1 MPLPPLHTYTCR
13 RTPAP
18 LTIDGDLDK
27 PAWRAVARSPRFV
40 DMVTAGPAPFDTRC
54 AALWDDEYFYVGFWV
69 EEPFL
74 RASLTER
81 DATIFRE
88 NDVEVF
94 IDGVDCYYEFEINAL
109 GTIYEVLFVWRDAHK
124 PGSRFD
130 TPEFDVFQPSAHS
143 FGGNHDRAA
152 DTFWQG
158 THPRGGR
165 WAFTGWDM
173 PGLKWAVQRHGTL
186 NDDSDVDRGWTVEV
200 AFPWAGMRAL
210 AGDRSLPPQDGD
222 AWRVFFGRFQPMHIS
237 GHAVGGAWAIDAIGT
252 GDNHLPERFTNVI
265 FSQQTGDAV

>member
-1 MPLPPLHTYTCR
+1 MSLPTLQTYTCR
-13 RTPAP
+13 RAATP
-18 LTIDGDLDK
+18 LTIDGDLTK
-27 PAWRAVARSPRFV
+27 PAWRNAARSPRFV

-74 RASLTER
+74 QATLTER
-81 DATIFRE
+81 DSTIFRE

-109 GTIYEVLFVWRDAHK
+109 GTIYEVFFVWRDALK

-130 TPEFDVFQPSAHS
+130 GPEFDVFQPSAHS

-152 DTFWQG
+152 ETFWRG
-158 THPRGGR
+158 SHPRGGR

-173 PGLKWAVQRHGTL
+173 PGLKWAVHTDGTL
-186 NDDSDVDRGWTVEV
+186 NDDSDVDRGWTVEL

-210 AGDRSLPPQDGD
+210 AGDRSLPPRDGN
-222 AWRVFFGRFQPMHIS
+222 AWRMFFGRFQPMHIGS
-237 GHAVGGAWAIDAIGT
+237 QTVGGAWSIDAIGSN
-252 GDNHLPERFTNVI
+252 DNHLPERFTNVV
-265 FSQQTGDAV
+265 FSSALS